1 MKHDKTVSF
10 CNTIL
15 YYTLKWHLIYFA
27 DPQPSEHVVTLTGTI
42 SFVICLY
49 LAVWVPLGVAFDG
62 GNTAAI
68 LCPSLAALFFVGI
81 SLHHGMI
88 SFNGRFFQGQL
99 DLVARKSDFVCK
111 QTTK

>member
-1 MKHDKTVSF
+1 M
-10 CNTIL
+10 
-15 YYTLKWHLIYFA
+15 
-27 DPQPSEHVVTLTGTI
+27 TLTGTI

-49 LAVWVPLGVAFDG
+49 LAIWVPLGVAFDG

-88 SFNGRFFQGQL
+88 SFNGRFFSANWTSTRGQRSGI
-99 DLVARKSDFVCK
+99 DTIKH
-111 QTTK
+111 T

>member
-1 MKHDKTVSF
+1 M
-10 CNTIL
+10 
-15 YYTLKWHLIYFA
+15 
-27 DPQPSEHVVTLTGTI
+27 TLTGTI

-99 DLVARKSDFVCK
+99 DLVARKSDFVCM